1 MMEPAEDWPCGEL
14 AESLD
19 RAMRRRILVQGQMR
33 SEFIVVAG
41 VVSEDSTQMG
51 VAEADLAKHVPL
63 MERLQDLPIPTIAA
77 VRGMCLTAG
86 LEIVLRCDVL
96 WACPY

>member
-1 MMEPAEDWPCGEL
+1 MFEGLSAH
-14 AESLD
+14 A
-19 RAMRRRILVQGQMR
+19 
-33 SEFIVVAG
+33 
-41 VVSEDSTQMG
+41 
-51 VAEADLAKHVPL
+51 AEAHLAKHVPL

-96 WACPY
+96 WACPYRDLQQR